1 MEDNKN
7 LPSTRKVENRAELE
21 TIRRRFDID
30 EVRFEKGVMFVS
42 AYLDHGN
49 KTRAYQEITGC
60 DKQTARQSAGSLFR
74 GKWIQEL
81 LRFMQPD
88 ERTLYVGEIKDII
101 EAGMEIIRDRGASNR
116 DKSEAMKALQPY
128 IKQAKLDVDVDVE
141 IKASVGESIA
151 SKISNQVKALAA
163 SGKMINEDGDIIDV
177 EPIE

>member
-1 MEDNKN
+1 MEDNPK
-7 LPSTRKVENRAELE
+7 LPATIKVENRAELE
-21 TIRRRFDID
+21 TIRRKFDID
-30 EVRFEKGVMFVS
+30 EVRFEKGVAFVS

-49 KTRAYQEITGC
+49 KTRAYQDVTGC

-81 LRFMQPD
+81 LRFMTPD

-101 EAGMEIIRDRGASNR
+101 EAGMDIIRDRGASNR

-128 IKQAKLDVDVDVE
+128 IKQAKLEVEMDVE
-141 IKASVGESIA
+141 IKASVGESIT
-151 SKISNQVKALAA
+151 SKISSQLKFL
-163 SGKMINEDGDIIDV
+163 SEQGKMINEDGDIIDV